1 VADTPS
7 RKEGNVR
14 SRIVL
19 LVGALILALS
29 IVGIGTALAASSMHS
44 SHTTSRATHST
55 THMTARKMTTS
66 KTHAKAKAA
75 MATKKKA
82 MFTG

>member
-1 VADTPS
+1 MFDSGIVSPPRTLISRRSLTAGATVADTPS

-29 IVGIGTALAASSMHS
+29 IVGIGTALAASSMP
-44 SHTTSRATHST
+44 
-55 THMTARKMTTS
+55 
-66 KTHAKAKAA
+66 HAKAKAA